1 MSDNLSDALA
11 HAGFAPVAS
20 PVPGVAAF
28 VGVGNGADHIAP
40 ITSDIAPE
48 AAKPTRKPRVL
59 SAKPAT
65 PVADNADNAASD
77 KAANAAPS
85 QGAQSDA
92 AALIGHLRAKRSHR
106 TRLADSIKDATPS
119 ARAAMLVTLA
129 ERDAEIVQLE
139 KRVSRLPKAL
149 RVTAKARDTR
159 AGIAASVTRYAAQL
173 RQFRKGTP
181 THGKIAAKLA
191 EAETKLAALA

>member
-1 MSDNLSDALA
+1 MSDNLANALSE
-11 HAGFAPVAS
+11 AGFMPVVA
-20 PVPGVAAF
+20 PVPGIAAF
-28 VGVGNGADHIAP
+28 VGIGP
-40 ITSDIAPE
+40 ETAPE
-48 AAKPTRKPRVL
+48 ANGTTAPDLKPARKPRVL
-59 SAKPAT
+59 SAKPEK
-65 PVADNADNAASD
+65 PVAVKQDSD
-77 KAANAAPS
+77 KPETS

-92 AALIGHLRAKRSHR
+92 AALIGHLRAKRAHR

-119 ARAAMLVTLA
+119 ARVSMLATLT
-129 ERDAEIVQLE
+129 ERDAEIEQLE
-139 KRVSRLPKAL
+139 RRVNRLPKAL